1 MTGTLQLTKHHGLGN
16 DFLVA
21 FVDRVPDDGAALA
34 VGLCARRTGVGADG
48 LILATPG
55 ADDGTVGFTL
65 FNSDGSLAEVSGNG
79 LRCLGQALALES
91 GCPRVDVTAV
101 TAAGSRRVLI
111 EAEAQAATVA
121 ASVEMGPV
129 RPGIELPDDL
139 VGRLA
144 DQGGALSGLAELRQW
159 SSADLGN
166 PHVVFDVA
174 HLGAIQID
182 RFGPAVEA
190 LLGAVNVEVI
200 AVHDRAR
207 LDMSVW
213 ERGAGVTM
221 ACGSGACASAHAA
234 RQWGLVDDQVQ
245 VTMPGGVAQVDLS
258 GPQVVLTGPATF
270 VGWVEVPHG

>member
-55 ADDGTVGFTL
+55 VDDGTVGFTL
-65 FNSDGSLAEVSGNG
+65 FNSDGSPAEVSGNG
-79 LRCLGQALALES
+79 LRCLGQALAVES
-91 GCPRVDVTAV
+91 GCSRVDVTAV
-101 TAAGSRRVLI
+101 TAAGPRRVLI
-111 EAEAQAATVA
+111 EAEAQATTVA

-129 RPGIELPDDL
+129 APGIELPDGL

-221 ACGSGACASAHAA
+221 ACGSGACAAAHAA

-245 VTMPGGVAQVDLS
+245 VTMPGGEAQVDLS

-270 VGWVEVPHG
+270 IGWVEVPHG

>member
-55 ADDGTVGFTL
+55 VDDGTVGFTL
-65 FNSDGSLAEVSGNG
+65 FNSDGSPAEVSGNG
-79 LRCLGQALALES
+79 LRCLGQALAVES
-91 GCPRVDVTAV
+91 GCSRVDVTAV
-101 TAAGSRRVLI
+101 TAAGPRRVLI
-111 EAEAQAATVA
+111 EAEAQATTVA

-129 RPGIELPDDL
+129 APGIELPDGL

-221 ACGSGACASAHAA
+221 ACGSGACAAAHAA

-245 VTMPGGVAQVDLS
+245 VRMPGGEAQVDLS

-270 VGWVEVPHG
+270 IGWVEVPHG